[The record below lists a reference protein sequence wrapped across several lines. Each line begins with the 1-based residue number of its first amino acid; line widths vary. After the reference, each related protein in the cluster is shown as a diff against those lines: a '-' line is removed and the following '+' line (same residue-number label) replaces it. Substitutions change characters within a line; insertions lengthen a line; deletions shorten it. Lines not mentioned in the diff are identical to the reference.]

1 MHTPVVGIFGHY
13 GNENLGDEAIIQA
26 CVQRMPEHIPDV
38 ELRLFSSKPQD
49 SESRYGLPAFPIRY
63 LPPGT
68 LTPSEQIELERERKV
83 DHTGQSKLAANKPNP
98 VKKLLKSVPFLWSLL
113 RAVKSTPRVIVAFS
127 RECGFLW
134 VSRKRVKSLDL
145 LVVTGSNQFLDNFGG
160 PWGFPYTLMK
170 WTWLAWSAGVPV
182 AYASVGAGP
191 LDEKT
196 SHRLIHLALRKADF
210 LSFRD
215 KPSRIL
221 VDPDGRF
228 NGKVFPDIAFAID
241 YPSQKRAPEGGDDYR
256 PLVAIN
262 AMAVYDAR
270 YWYIKDPARYQDYV
284 EKLTQ
289 FVQDL
294 DARGY
299 RPMLFATQVK
309 DRNVIK
315 DILDGLRNAG
325 CEESFISTLYREHSS
340 VDEMLSFLQSTDIV
354 VPTRFHGTVLG
365 LWAGK
370 PTIGICYYRKAAD
383 LLGEFGQKRFA
394 FDIDAVTVDELNA
407 AVDDAWSNHAVISE
421 KIEQQ
426 VVQYRN
432 DLANQFTELGALLP
446 N

>member
-1 MHTPVVGIFGHY
+1 MRTPVVGIFGHY

-26 CVQRMPEHIPDV
+26 CVQRMPEHIPGV

-49 SESRYGLPAFPIRY
+49 SESRYGLPAYPIRY

-68 LTPSEQIELERERKV
+68 LTPSEQIALERERKV
-83 DHTGQSKLAANKPNP
+83 DHTGQSKLAGSKPNP
-98 VKKLLKSVPFLWSLL
+98 VKRLLKSIPFLWTLL
-113 RAVKSTPRVIVAFS
+113 RAVKSTPRALVAFF
-127 RECGFLW
+127 RECRFLW
-134 VSRKRVKSLDL
+134 VSRRRVKSLDL

-191 LDEKT
+191 LDEKA
-196 SHRLIHLALRKADF
+196 SFRLIRLALRKAKF

-215 KPSRIL
+215 EPSRTL

-241 YPSQKRAPEGGDDYR
+241 YPIQAKAPSYSDDYK
-256 PLVAIN
+256 PIVAIN

-270 YWYIKDPARYQDYV
+270 YWYIKDPVRYQAYV

-315 DILDGLRNAG
+315 DILDGLRGAG
-325 CEESFISTLYREHSS
+325 CGEDFVSTLYHEHNT
-340 VDEMLSFLQSTDIV
+340 VDDMLSFLQSTDIV

-383 LLGEFGQKRFA
+383 LLGEFGQERFA
-394 FDIDAVTVDELNA
+394 FDIDSVTVDKLNS
-407 AVDDAWSNHAVISE
+407 AVDDAWSDHAAIAE
-421 KIEQQ
+421 RIEQQ
-426 VVQYRN
+426 VVEYRK
-432 DLANQFTELGALLP
+432 DLAKQFTELVALLP